1 MRAVFFL
8 LAIFCLDCKIKH
20 YCLLV
25 YQKGL
30 LKCMIVHGLA
40 STMNN
45 ARYYD
50 NMLAIERKKKK
61 KEKSAGIHLCCLSRT
76 SCQLR
81 QNSGIW

>member
-1 MRAVFFL
+1 MKAVFFL

-30 LKCMIVHGLA
+30 LKCVIVHVLA
-40 STMNN
+40 STMND

-50 NMLAIERKKKK
+50 NMIATEKKKNDIIK
-61 KEKSAGIHLCCLSRT
+61 KHWNALVLS
-76 SCQLR
+76 
-81 QNSGIW
+81 I